1 MTSCLRFTASVSV
14 IVRLP
19 TKTRRRFTQKKKE
32 EVRLHYS
39 ISGSYCETARTFD
52 INELTV
58 RGMIDAR
65 PLPDK
70 INLSIKYNFPGTG
83 RPLTYP
89 NELLKWIF
97 VLRNLH
103 FFAVLVM
110 SFQEKTKLVR
120 KFFNRH
126 KLALRVR
133 TSFSQKLP
141 KQLEGVLSKFYEDAA
156 SFMRIGKYPL
166 SLVGNLDETPAFCD
180 MVQSIYTS
188 KKGERKCMVRY
199 SGSGKNI

>member
-1 MTSCLRFTASVSV
+1 MISCLRFTASVSV

-156 SFMRIGKYPL
+156 RFMKTEKYPL
-166 SLVGNLDETPAFCD
+166 SLVGNMNETPAFFD
-180 MVQSIYTS
+180 MVPSKCIS
-188 KKGERKCMVRY
+188 KKGDRE
-199 SGSGKNI
+199 